1 MKNWR
6 EELTVG
12 KSLVEVKIQRGIF
25 QGDVLLSLLFVL
37 AMMLLNHIR
46 NAQADTY
53 FINRKKKNQPT
64 NVRGRHQTVSQNEKE
79 LETQIQTVRIY
90 SEDIGTIFG
99 IEKFAMHNGKR
110 KTANDERNRST
121 KSRKNQKARRKV
133 N

>member
-25 QGDVLLSLLFVL
+25 QGDALLSLLFVL

-53 FINRKKKNQPT
+53 FINRKKKKST
-64 NVRGRHQTVSQNEKE
+64 N
-79 LETQIQTVRIY
+79 
-90 SEDIGTIFG
+90 
-99 IEKFAMHNGKR
+99 
-110 KTANDERNRST
+110 
-121 KSRKNQKARRKV
+121 
-133 N
+133 